1 MLHQRRPLQGQLP
14 HGDILLHAGD
24 FSNTGTLA
32 EVQAFLHWL
41 QQQPHRLKI
50 VIAGNHDV
58 TLDAAFYDRQW
69 SFHHTREDAAA
80 AQALLTNPALATTS
94 RNNNSSSSVP
104 DFYTSS
110 SSSSSSSRSYSSGIV
125 YLDNSGCVDAVTG
138 LRFWGSPQTPEFCG
152 WAFAT
157 ADAAAAAQVWSRI
170 PADTDIL
177 LTHGPPAGVL
187 DTNGSGSSCG
197 CPQLSQALECVH
209 PTLHVFGHIHES
221 YGTAQLSTGT
231 LAVNAS
237 TCDVR
242 YRAIQPP
249 LVVQMRLPG
258 RPTAAAAAAG
268 AAAGRQKPAVVG
280 ASRSWRLQ

>member
-1 MLHQRRPLQGQLP
+1 MTVSATIVCVSDTHCRPLQGQLP

-41 QQQPHRLKI
+41 QQQPHRLKV

-58 TLDAAFYDRQW
+58 TLDAAFYDRHW
-69 SFHHTREDAAA
+69 RRFHHTREDAAA
-80 AQALLTNPALATTS
+80 ARALLTNPALATTS
-94 RNNNSSSSVP
+94 SNNSSSSSSIL
-104 DFYTSS
+104 DFYTSSNSSSNSSSS

-125 YLDNSGCVDAVTG
+125 YLENSGCVDTVTG

-157 ADAAAAAQVWSRI
+157 ADAAAAAQVCSRV
-170 PADTDIL
+170 PGDTDIL

-197 CPQLSQALECVH
+197 CPQLTKALERVQ
-209 PTLHVFGHIHES
+209 PALHM
-221 YGTAQLSTGT
+221 QLPDKPK
-231 LAVNAS
+231 AA
-237 TCDVR
+237 
-242 YRAIQPP
+242 
-249 LVVQMRLPG
+249 
-258 RPTAAAAAAG
+258 AAAAAAG
-268 AAAGRQKPAVVG
+268 EAAGKTAGRQKPAVV
-280 ASRSWRLQ
+280 AVSRSWRLQ